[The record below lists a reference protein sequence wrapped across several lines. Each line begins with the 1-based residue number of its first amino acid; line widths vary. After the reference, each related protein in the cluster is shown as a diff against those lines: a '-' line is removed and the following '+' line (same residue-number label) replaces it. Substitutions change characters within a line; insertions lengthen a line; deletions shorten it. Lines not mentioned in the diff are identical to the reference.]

1 MNLFIPTH
9 ATLRALL
16 CVSALLVPASAG
28 AASPLAPHRTP
39 AGAVFQYSAPD
50 AKTVYLAG
58 DFNDWAES
66 SAGRILDSRYAMTR
80 GPDGVWEKITPIEAF
95 SAAYQFVVE
104 TKPGVLDWRKDPYA
118 EWTDT
123 AGHSVALLAP
133 EGSAV
138 RTWRSEN
145 LTVIHDSE
153 SGRACCFVSA
163 NVGGQRKFVCSVPI
177 AATDT
182 GADFKA
188 EPLGPA
194 AIALTWTRPDPTD
207 RDIALAVHDNSAYF
221 GTGERFNALNQKGF
235 ILPMASIDRPE
246 AKGTVSYKPVPF
258 FMSSRGYGLWIDNP
272 TPGQIDFNATQRDNV
287 VISYPVRS
295 LRVVLFAGPRFADI
309 LREFTALTGR
319 PPLPPAW
326 SFAPWKSRDVHR
338 SREEVL
344 EDAELTRQHDLP
356 GSVIVIDSPWETG
369 YNDFRLNDE
378 QFARPAAMFERLEQ
392 LGFQTCLWLTPFV
405 NKRNKI
411 DMPGIDPG
419 PTSTYR
425 EALERGFLVQKPD
438 RSPMLAHWWKGEGAL
453 VDFTNPKAVTWWHEQ
468 LDRTRQWGVRA
479 FKCDDGEGNFISDAV
494 FADHSTAAA
503 MKNRYAY
510 EYLKAMQAYIDTR
523 LGGDGVLLARCGFTG
538 TQKFPFCWCGD
549 LETNL
554 SFENGLPAA
563 IIAGQTAALSGL
575 SMWGHDIAGYIGEP
589 TPEVFIRWTQ
599 FGAFSPL
606 MQVHMTCNKGPW
618 DFGDQALDVYRRYAK
633 LHTQLYPYLRDAAIE
648 ASHTG
653 MPIIRPMALAFQDDP
668 QAANRIDQYLFGPDL
683 LVAPIYRGSTRREV
697 YLPVGVW
704 IDYWTGQ
711 PTTGPAV
718 IEADAP
724 LDRIPLYVRAGA
736 IIEMLPADVDTLVSA
751 NPALDKSVVPIDER
765 RILQIWPGAES
776 KLATSDGLTASVAL
790 RANQA
795 ELSVESSQI
804 RPLEIWLMHS
814 SANSL
819 TSATLPPAA
828 WKHAPVPTAMVVT
841 IPKMSGAHRINWSLR

>member
-1 MNLFIPTH
+1 MLALIAAPTVLCLP
-9 ATLRALL
+9 AARA
-16 CVSALLVPASAG
+16 AE
-28 AASPLAPHRTP
+28 PLAPHRTS
-39 AGAVFQYSAPD
+39 AGVLFQCRAPEAANVF
-50 AKTVYLAG
+50 LAG
-58 DFNDWAES
+58 EFNDWAENS
-66 SAGRILDSRYAMTR
+66 GGRILDRRYAMIR
-80 GPDGVWEKITPIEAF
+80 GPDGVWQKSIPIDAF
-95 SAAYQFVVE
+95 AAAYQFAVE
-104 TKPGVLDWRKDPYA
+104 SKPGIFDWQKDPHA

-123 AGHSVALLAP
+123 AGHSVALLPPA
-133 EGSAV
+133 GNAA
-138 RTWRSEN
+138 RSWKSDQ
-145 LTVIHDSE
+145 LTIIQDRN
-153 SGRACCFVSA
+153 SGRVCCFVSA
-163 NVGGQRKFVCSVPI
+163 NIGGQKRFVCSVPI
-177 AATDT
+177 SVADKAATLDV
-182 GADFKA
+182 
-188 EPLGPA
+188 ELLGSA
-194 AIALTWTRPDPTD
+194 AIALTWTRSDPSD
-207 RDIALAVHDNSAYF
+207 HDITLSVRDNSAYF

-258 FMSSRGYGLWIDNP
+258 FMISRGYGLWIDNP
-272 TPGQIDFNATQRDNV
+272 TPGHIDFNATQRDNV
-287 VISYPVRS
+287 VISYPAPS
-295 LRVVLFAGPRFADI
+295 LRVVLFAGPRYADI
-309 LREFTALTGR
+309 LREFTAITGR
-319 PPLPPAW
+319 PPVPPAW
-326 SFAPWKSRDVHR
+326 SFAPWKSRDIHH

-369 YNDFRLNDE
+369 YNDFRLNEE
-378 QFARPAAMFERLEQ
+378 QFPRPAAMFERLEQ

-411 DMPGIDPG
+411 DMTGIEPG

-438 RSPMLAHWWKGEGAL
+438 RSPMISHWWKGEGAL
-453 VDFTNPKAVTWWHEQ
+453 VDFTNPKAVAWWHEQ

-494 FADHSTAAA
+494 FADRSTPAA

-510 EYLKAMQAYIDTR
+510 EYLKAMQGYIDTR
-523 LGGDGVLLARCGFTG
+523 LNGDGVLLARCGFTG
-538 TQKFPFCWCGD
+538 TQKFPFCWSGD

-563 IIAGQTAALSGL
+563 IIAGQTAAMSGL

-618 DFGDQALDVYRRYAK
+618 DFGDQALDIYRRYAK
-633 LHTQLYPYLRDAAIE
+633 LHTQLYPYLRDAALE

-683 LVAPIYRGSTRREV
+683 LVAPIYRGGTHREV
-697 YLPVGVW
+697 YLPAGEW

-718 IEADAP
+718 IEVDAP
-724 LDRIPLYVRAGA
+724 LDRIPLYVRAAA
-736 IIEMLPADVDTLVSA
+736 IIELLPADVDTLVAA
-751 NPALDKSVVPIDER
+751 NAALDKSVVPIDDR
-765 RILQIWPGAES
+765 RILQVWPGAEGR
-776 KLATSDGLTASVAL
+776 LATSDGLSIRKSTRS
-790 RANQA
+790 NQA
-795 ELSVESSQI
+795 ELLVESAQP
-804 RPLEIWLMHS
+804 RPLEIWLMHTR
-814 SANSL
+814 AESL
-819 TSATLPPAA
+819 AAPTLPPAA
-828 WKHAPVPTAMVVT
+828 WKHAPGPCAT
-841 IPKMSGAHRINWSLR
+841 ICTISMWTGSHQLTWKTP